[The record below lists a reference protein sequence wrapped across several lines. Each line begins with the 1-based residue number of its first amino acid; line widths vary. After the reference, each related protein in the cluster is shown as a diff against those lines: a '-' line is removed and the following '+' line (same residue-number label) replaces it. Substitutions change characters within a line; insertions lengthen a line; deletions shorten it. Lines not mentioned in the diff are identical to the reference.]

1 MTIKLYDLPLSANSR
16 KVRAVLLELG
26 IEAEIETVNVREGK
40 HKTPEFLKLNPNG
53 KLPTIVDDGFA
64 LWESN
69 AILTYL
75 AAKSGKLLPS
85 DPKGR
90 ASVAQWLFW
99 QSSHFGPAVGKVGFE
114 RILKP
119 MFGAGQPDE
128 AVVAAGVRDFDTCS
142 NVLDQSLS
150 DGREY
155 LAGELSIADFAI
167 APWAEFG
174 IQAGLSFDKYPQVKA
189 WYERVAARDSF
200 KQSAAKR

>member
-1 MTIKLYDLPLSANSR
+1 MTIKLYDLPLSPNSR

-26 IEAEIETVNVREGK
+26 IEADVEIIDLSTAK

-75 AAKSGKLLPS
+75 AAKNGKLLPE

-90 ASVAQWLFW
+90 ALVAQWLFW

-119 MFGAGQPDE
+119 MFGRGEPDP
-128 AVVAAGVRDFDTCS
+128 AVIAAGEREFETCAGIL
-142 NVLDQSLS
+142 NTALE
-150 DGREY
+150 GREY
-155 LAGELSIADFAI
+155 VATQLSIADFAI
-167 APWAEFG
+167 APTADFG
-174 IQAGLSFDKYPQVKA
+174 VMAGLSFDKFPNAKA
-189 WYERVAARDSF
+189 WFERVSSRDSF
-200 KQSAAKR
+200 KKSAAQR